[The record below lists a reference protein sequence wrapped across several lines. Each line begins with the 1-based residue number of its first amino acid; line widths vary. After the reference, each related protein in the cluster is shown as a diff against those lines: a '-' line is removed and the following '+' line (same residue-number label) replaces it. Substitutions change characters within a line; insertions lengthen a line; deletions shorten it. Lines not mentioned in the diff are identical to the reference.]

1 MDKEEA
7 LMESNVASVSNGEF
21 LTPFDLDD
29 EDYPSI
35 EEPLD
40 ETNPRDIQHI
50 HKESI
55 SEIEDEDDI
64 NEHKIYSITTSSKPC
79 SYETSP
85 NSTSLSN
92 IPTHEISNPLM
103 LPVPKDF

>member
-7 LMESNVASVSNGEF
+7 LMESNLASVSNGEF

-50 HKESI
+50 NKESI

-64 NEHKIYSITTSSKPC
+64 NEHGIYSITTSSKPC
-79 SYETSP
+79 VEG
-85 NSTSLSN
+85 
-92 IPTHEISNPLM
+92 ISKGYPH
-103 LPVPKDF
+103 